1 MWPSGEARVSK
12 TLNDG
17 SNPSMTAD
25 IQGILSKQSLNRAVF
40 LHCPFF
46 IYFLLCIDIYKQKQ
60 LVRPM
65 RKVLPIIF
73 RGQKNQWA
81 CLLTM
86 DP

>member
-25 IQGILSKQSLNRAVF
+25 IHRILGKQSLNRAVF

-46 IYFLLCIDIYKQKQ
+46 IYFLFCIDI
-60 LVRPM
+60 
-65 RKVLPIIF
+65 
-73 RGQKNQWA
+73 
-81 CLLTM
+81 
-86 DP
+86 